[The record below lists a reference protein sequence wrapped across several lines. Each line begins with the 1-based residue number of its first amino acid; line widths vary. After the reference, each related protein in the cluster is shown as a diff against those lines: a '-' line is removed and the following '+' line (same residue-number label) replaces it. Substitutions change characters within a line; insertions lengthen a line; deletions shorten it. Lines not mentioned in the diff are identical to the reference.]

1 MQEIILYAA
10 KSSKIKW
17 INIHKMTFKIYNYC
31 EGGDSVARRNW
42 TREETILAMDLYTR
56 VPFSKIG
63 KNNQEIIRLAQIID
77 RTPDAVAYKMSN
89 LAHYDPELQARNVS
103 GLSHTSKLDKVIYD
117 EFANNIEELSFISQK
132 ILADMQHT
140 SIETLLPN
148 LDLEHIPLGKDR
160 EQQTKIRIG
169 QYFFRMSVLMSYGNA
184 CCITG
189 LKNKEMLVASNIKP
203 WSVSNAR
210 TERTNPSNGLCLN
223 AMHDK
228 AFDRGLITIDK
239 NYRVV
244 NSKLI
249 KETAMDE
256 KTKEWF
262 SFYNGKEIIL
272 PDKFLPGKDF
282 IEYHNDV
289 IFKGA

>member
-1 MQEIILYAA
+1 MQDIIIYAA
-10 KSSKIKW
+10 KSSILKLI
-17 INIHKMTFKIYNYC
+17 IHKETYKIYNMC
-31 EGGDSVARRNW
+31 KGGDIVARRNW

-56 VPFSKIG
+56 IPFSKIG
-63 KNNQEIIRLAQIID
+63 KNNKEIIDLAAIIN

-103 GLSHTSKLDKVIYD
+103 GLSHTSRLDKVIYD
-117 EFANNIEELSFISQK
+117 EFANNIEELSFIAQN
-132 ILADMQHT
+132 ILAEIQHT
-140 SIETLLPN
+140 TVETLLPELL
-148 LDLEHIPLGKDR
+148 LDHIPLGIDK

-189 LKNKEMLVASNIKP
+189 LKNKELLVASHIKP
-203 WSVSNAR
+203 WRVSDAR

-239 NYRVV
+239 NYRIV
-244 NSKLI
+244 NSRLI
-249 KETAMDE
+249 KDTAMDE

-272 PDKFLPGKDF
+272 PDKFLPGIDF

>member
-10 KSSKIKW
+10 KSSKLKW
-17 INIHKMTFKIYNYC
+17 IIIHKMTCKIYNYC
-31 EGGDSVARRNW
+31 EGGDSVARKNW

-56 VPFSKIG
+56 VSFSKIG

-189 LKNKEMLVASNIKP
+189 LKNKEMLVASHIKP
-203 WSVSNAR
+203 WSVSDAR

-239 NYRVV
+239 NYRIV

-249 KETAMDE
+249 KDTAMDE

-272 PDKFLPGKDF
+272 PDNFLPGKDF
-282 IEYHNDV
+282 IENHNDV

>member
-1 MQEIILYAA
+1 MQVLLIYAA
-10 KSSKIKW
+10 LSSNTIL
-17 INIHKMTFKIYNYC
+17 IFIHKRVRMIYNMC
-31 EGGDSVARRNW
+31 KGGDSVARRNW

-63 KNNQEIIRLAQIID
+63 KNNQEIINLASIIN

-89 LAHYDPELQARNVS
+89 LAHYDPELQVRNVS

-117 EFANNIEELSFISQK
+117 EFANNIGELSFIAQN

-140 SIETLLPN
+140 SVETLLPELKLN
-148 LDLEHIPLGKDR
+148 DIPIGIDK

-189 LKNKEMLVASNIKP
+189 LKNKELLVASHIKP
-203 WSVSNAR
+203 WSVSNIK

-239 NYRVV
+239 NYRIV
-244 NSKLI
+244 NSRYI
-249 KETAMDE
+249 KDAVMDE
-256 KTKEWF
+256 KTREWF
-262 SFYNGKEIIL
+262 AFYNGKEIIL
-272 PDKFLPGKDF
+272 PDKFLPGKEF
-282 IEYHNDV
+282 IQYHNDV
-289 IFKGA
+289 IFKGV

>member
-1 MQEIILYAA
+1 M
-10 KSSKIKW
+10 
-17 INIHKMTFKIYNYC
+17 
-31 EGGDSVARRNW
+31 ARRNW

-56 VPFSKIG
+56 IPFSKIG
-63 KNNQEIIRLAQIID
+63 KSNQEIIQLAQIIN

-103 GLSHTSKLDKVIYD
+103 ELSHTSKLDKIIYD
-117 EFANNIEELSFISQK
+117 EFSENIEELSFVAQSL
-132 ILADMQHT
+132 LAQMKN
-140 SIETLLPN
+140 SSVENLLPELQ
-148 LDLEHIPLGKDR
+148 LDHIPSGIDK

-189 LKNKEMLVASNIKP
+189 LKNRELLVASHIKP
-203 WSVSNAR
+203 WSVSDVK

-228 AFDRGLITIDK
+228 AFDRGFITIDK
-239 NYRVV
+239 NYRIV
-244 NSKLI
+244 NSRFI
-249 KETAMDE
+249 KDVAMDD
-256 KTKEWF
+256 KTREWF
-262 SFYNGKEIIL
+262 SYYNGKEIIL
-272 PDKFLPGKDF
+272 PDKFMPGKQF

>member
-1 MQEIILYAA
+1 M
-10 KSSKIKW
+10 
-17 INIHKMTFKIYNYC
+17 
-31 EGGDSVARRNW
+31 ARRNW

-63 KNNQEIIRLAQIID
+63 KNNQEIIQLAQIIN

-89 LAHYDPELQARNVS
+89 LAHYDPELRARNVS
-103 GLSHTSKLDKVIYD
+103 GLSHTSKLDKIIYD
-117 EFANNIEELSFISQK
+117 EFANNIEELSFISQN
-132 ILADMQHT
+132 ILANMQHT
-140 SIETLLPN
+140 SVETLLPN
-148 LDLEHIPLGKDR
+148 LELEHIPLGTDK

-189 LKNKEMLVASNIKP
+189 LKNNEMLVASHIKP
-203 WSVSNAR
+203 WSVSDVR

-239 NYRVV
+239 NYRIV
-244 NSKLI
+244 NSRHI
-249 KETAMDE
+249 KDTAMDE
-256 KTKEWF
+256 KTREWF
-262 SFYNGKEIIL
+262 AFYNGKEIML
-272 PDKFLPGKDF
+272 PDKFLPGKEF

-289 IFKGA
+289 IFRGA

>member
-1 MQEIILYAA
+1 MKEESLLLLSDLQKLINQVVLIDYTIIIL
-10 KSSKIKW
+10 
-17 INIHKMTFKIYNYC
+17 
-31 EGGDSVARRNW
+31 GGDSVARRNW

-63 KNNQEIIRLAQIID
+63 KNNQEIINLASIIN

-89 LAHYDPELQARNVS
+89 LAHYDPELQVRNVS

-117 EFANNIEELSFISQK
+117 EFANNIGELSFIAQN

-140 SIETLLPN
+140 SVETLLPELKLN
-148 LDLEHIPLGKDR
+148 DIPIGIDK

-189 LKNKEMLVASNIKP
+189 LKNKELLVASHIKP
-203 WSVSNAR
+203 WSVSNIK

-239 NYRVV
+239 NYRIV
-244 NSKLI
+244 NSRYI
-249 KETAMDE
+249 KDAVMDE
-256 KTKEWF
+256 KTREWF
-262 SFYNGKEIIL
+262 AFYNGKEIIL
-272 PDKFLPGKDF
+272 PDKFLPGKEF
-282 IEYHNDV
+282 IQYHNDV
-289 IFKGA
+289 IFKGV

>member
-189 LKNKEMLVASNIKP
+189 LKNKEMLVASHIKP

-228 AFDRGLITIDK
+228 AFDRGFITIDK
-239 NYRVV
+239 NYRIV

-249 KETAMDE
+249 KDTAMDE

>member
-1 MQEIILYAA
+1 M
-10 KSSKIKW
+10 
-17 INIHKMTFKIYNYC
+17 
-31 EGGDSVARRNW
+31 ARRNW

-56 VPFSKIG
+56 IPFSKIG
-63 KNNQEIIRLAQIID
+63 KSNQEIIQLAQIIN

-103 GLSHTSKLDKVIYD
+103 GLSHTSKLDKIIYD
-117 EFANNIEELSFISQK
+117 EFSENIEELSFVAQSL
-132 ILADMQHT
+132 LAQMKN
-140 SIETLLPN
+140 SSVENLLPELQ
-148 LDLEHIPLGKDR
+148 LDHIPSGIDK
-160 EQQTKIRIG
+160 EQQTKVRIG

-189 LKNKEMLVASNIKP
+189 LKNRELLVASHIKP
-203 WSVSNAR
+203 WSVSDVK

-228 AFDRGLITIDK
+228 AFDRGFITIDK
-239 NYRVV
+239 NYRIV
-244 NSKLI
+244 NSRFI
-249 KETAMDE
+249 KDVAMDD
-256 KTKEWF
+256 KTRERF
-262 SFYNGKEIIL
+262 SYYNGKEIIL
-272 PDKFLPGKDF
+272 PDKFMPGKQF

>member
-1 MQEIILYAA
+1 M
-10 KSSKIKW
+10 
-17 INIHKMTFKIYNYC
+17 
-31 EGGDSVARRNW
+31 ARRNW

-56 VPFSKIG
+56 IPFSKIG
-63 KNNQEIIRLAQIID
+63 KSNQEIIQLAQIIN

-89 LAHYDPELQARNVS
+89 LAHYDPGLQARNVS
-103 GLSHTSKLDKVIYD
+103 GLSHTSKLDKIIYD
-117 EFANNIEELSFISQK
+117 EFSENIEELSFVAQSL
-132 ILADMQHT
+132 LAQMKN
-140 SIETLLPN
+140 SSVENLLPELQ
-148 LDLEHIPLGKDR
+148 LDHIPSGIDK
-160 EQQTKIRIG
+160 EQQTKVRIG

-189 LKNKEMLVASNIKP
+189 LKNREMLVASHIKP
-203 WSVSNAR
+203 WSVSDVK

-239 NYRVV
+239 NYRIV
-244 NSKLI
+244 NSRFI
-249 KETAMDE
+249 KDAVMDD

-262 SFYNGKEIIL
+262 SFYDGKEIML
-272 PDKFLPGKDF
+272 PDKFLPGREF

>member
-1 MQEIILYAA
+1 M
-10 KSSKIKW
+10 
-17 INIHKMTFKIYNYC
+17 
-31 EGGDSVARRNW
+31 ARRNW

-56 VPFSKIG
+56 IPFSKIG
-63 KNNQEIIRLAQIID
+63 KSNQEIIQLAQIIN

-103 GLSHTSKLDKVIYD
+103 GLSHTSKLDKIIYD
-117 EFANNIEELSFISQK
+117 EFSENIEELSFVAQSL
-132 ILADMQHT
+132 LAQMKN
-140 SIETLLPN
+140 SSVENLLPELQ
-148 LDLEHIPLGKDR
+148 LDHIPSGIDK
-160 EQQTKIRIG
+160 EQQTKVRIG

-189 LKNKEMLVASNIKP
+189 LKNRELLVASHIKP
-203 WSVSNAR
+203 WSVSDVK

-228 AFDRGLITIDK
+228 AFDRGFITIDK
-239 NYRVV
+239 NYRIV
-244 NSKLI
+244 NSRFI
-249 KETAMDE
+249 EDAVMDD
-256 KTKEWF
+256 KTREWF
-262 SFYNGKEIIL
+262 SYYNGQKIIL
-272 PDKFLPGKDF
+272 PDKFMPGKQF

>member
-1 MQEIILYAA
+1 MC
-10 KSSKIKW
+10 K
-17 INIHKMTFKIYNYC
+17 
-31 EGGDSVARRNW
+31 GGDSVARRNW

-63 KNNQEIIRLAQIID
+63 KNNQEIINLASIIN

-117 EFANNIEELSFISQK
+117 EFANNIGELSFIAQN

-140 SIETLLPN
+140 SVETLLPELK
-148 LDLEHIPLGKDR
+148 LDDIPIGIDK

-189 LKNKEMLVASNIKP
+189 LKNKELLIASHIKP
-203 WSVSNAR
+203 WSVSNIK

-239 NYRVV
+239 NYRIV
-244 NSKLI
+244 NL
-249 KETAMDE
+249 
-256 KTKEWF
+256 
-262 SFYNGKEIIL
+262 YQN
-272 PDKFLPGKDF
+272 
-282 IEYHNDV
+282 
-289 IFKGA
+289 

>member
-1 MQEIILYAA
+1 MQVIFIYAA
-10 KSSKIKW
+10 LSSNTIL
-17 INIHKMTFKIYNYC
+17 IFIHKRVRMIYNMC
-31 EGGDSVARRNW
+31 KGGDSVARRNW

-63 KNNQEIIRLAQIID
+63 KNNQEIINLASIIN

-89 LAHYDPELQARNVS
+89 LAHYDPELQVRNVS

-117 EFANNIEELSFISQK
+117 EFANNIGELSFIAQN

-140 SIETLLPN
+140 SVETLLPELK
-148 LDLEHIPLGKDR
+148 LDDIPIGIDK

-189 LKNKEMLVASNIKP
+189 LKNKELLIASHIKP
-203 WSVSNAR
+203 WSVSNIK

-239 NYRVV
+239 NYRIV
-244 NSKLI
+244 NSRYI
-249 KETAMDE
+249 KEAVMDE
-256 KTKEWF
+256 KTREWF
-262 SFYNGKEIIL
+262 AFYNGKEIIL
-272 PDKFLPGKDF
+272 PDKFLPGKEF

-289 IFKGA
+289 IFKGE

>member
-1 MQEIILYAA
+1 MQVLFIYAA
-10 KSSKIKW
+10 LSSNTIL
-17 INIHKMTFKIYNYC
+17 IFIHKRVRMIYNMC
-31 EGGDSVARRNW
+31 KGGDSVARRNW

-63 KNNQEIIRLAQIID
+63 KNNQDIINLAGIIN

-103 GLSHTSKLDKVIYD
+103 GLSHTSKLDKIIYD
-117 EFANNIEELSFISQK
+117 EFANNIGELSFIAQN

-140 SIETLLPN
+140 SVEN
-148 LDLEHIPLGKDR
+148 LWPELKLDDIPIGIDK

-189 LKNKEMLVASNIKP
+189 LKNKELLIASHIKP
-203 WSVSNAR
+203 WSVSNIK

-239 NYRVV
+239 NYRIV
-244 NSKLI
+244 NSRYI
-249 KETAMDE
+249 KDAVMDE
-256 KTKEWF
+256 KTREWF
-262 SFYNGKEIIL
+262 AFYNGKEIIL
-272 PDKFLPGKDF
+272 PDKFLPGKEF
-282 IEYHNDV
+282 IQYHNDV
-289 IFKGA
+289 IFKGE

>member
-1 MQEIILYAA
+1 MA
-10 KSSKIKW
+10 K
-17 INIHKMTFKIYNYC
+17 
-31 EGGDSVARRNW
+31 RNW

-56 VPFSKIG
+56 IPFSKIG
-63 KNNQEIIRLAQIID
+63 KNNQEIIQLAQIIN

-103 GLSHTSKLDKVIYD
+103 GLSHTSKLDKIIYD
-117 EFANNIEELSFISQK
+117 EFAENIEELSFVAQSL
-132 ILADMQHT
+132 LAQMKH
-140 SIETLLPN
+140 SSVESLLPELQ
-148 LDLEHIPLGKDR
+148 LDHIPSGIDK

-189 LKNKEMLVASNIKP
+189 LKNKEMLVASHIKP
-203 WSVSNAR
+203 WSVSDVKK
-210 TERTNPSNGLCLN
+210 ERTNPSNGLCLN

-239 NYRVV
+239 NYRIV
-244 NSKLI
+244 NSRFI
-249 KETAMDE
+249 KDAVMDD

-262 SFYNGKEIIL
+262 SFYDGKEIML
-272 PDKFLPGKDF
+272 PDKFLPGREF

>member
-1 MQEIILYAA
+1 M
-10 KSSKIKW
+10 
-17 INIHKMTFKIYNYC
+17 
-31 EGGDSVARRNW
+31 ARRNW

-56 VPFSKIG
+56 IPFSKIG
-63 KNNQEIIRLAQIID
+63 KSNQEIIQLAQIIN

-103 GLSHTSKLDKVIYD
+103 GLSHTSKLDKIIYD
-117 EFANNIEELSFISQK
+117 EFSENIEELSFVAQSL
-132 ILADMQHT
+132 LAQMKN
-140 SIETLLPN
+140 SSVENLLPELQ
-148 LDLEHIPLGKDR
+148 LDHIPSGIDK
-160 EQQTKIRIG
+160 EQQTKVRIG

-189 LKNKEMLVASNIKP
+189 LKNRELLVASHIKP
-203 WSVSNAR
+203 WSVSDVK

-228 AFDRGLITIDK
+228 AFDRGFITIDK
-239 NYRVV
+239 NYRIV
-244 NSKLI
+244 NSRFI
-249 KETAMDE
+249 KDVAMDD
-256 KTKEWF
+256 KTREWF
-262 SFYNGKEIIL
+262 SYYNGKEIIL
-272 PDKFLPGKDF
+272 PDKFMPGKQF

>member
-1 MQEIILYAA
+1 M
-10 KSSKIKW
+10 
-17 INIHKMTFKIYNYC
+17 
-31 EGGDSVARRNW
+31 ARRNW

-56 VPFSKIG
+56 IPFSKIG
-63 KNNQEIIRLAQIID
+63 KSNQEIIQLAQIIN

-103 GLSHTSKLDKVIYD
+103 GLSHTSKLDKIIYD
-117 EFANNIEELSFISQK
+117 EFSENIEELSFVAQSL
-132 ILADMQHT
+132 LAQMKN
-140 SIETLLPN
+140 SSVENLLPELQ
-148 LDLEHIPLGKDR
+148 LDHIPSGIDK
-160 EQQTKIRIG
+160 EQQTKVRIG

-189 LKNKEMLVASNIKP
+189 LKNRELLVASHIKP
-203 WSVSNAR
+203 WSVSDVK

-228 AFDRGLITIDK
+228 AFDRGFITIDK
-239 NYRVV
+239 NYRIV
-244 NSKLI
+244 NSRFI
-249 KETAMDE
+249 KDVAMDD
-256 KTKEWF
+256 KTREWF
-262 SFYNGKEIIL
+262 SYYNGKEISL
-272 PDKFLPGKDF
+272 PDKFLPGEKF

>member
-1 MQEIILYAA
+1 MC
-10 KSSKIKW
+10 K
-17 INIHKMTFKIYNYC
+17 
-31 EGGDSVARRNW
+31 GGDSVARRNW

-63 KNNQEIIRLAQIID
+63 KNNQETINLASIIN

-117 EFANNIEELSFISQK
+117 EFANNIGELSFIAQN

-140 SIETLLPN
+140 SVETLLPELKLN
-148 LDLEHIPLGKDR
+148 DIPIGINK

-189 LKNKEMLVASNIKP
+189 LKNKELLIASHIKP
-203 WSVSNAR
+203 WSVSNIK

-239 NYRVV
+239 NYRIV
-244 NSKLI
+244 NSRYI
-249 KETAMDE
+249 KDAVMDE
-256 KTKEWF
+256 KTREWF
-262 SFYNGKEIIL
+262 AFYNGKEIIL
-272 PDKFLPGKDF
+272 PDKFLPGKEF
-282 IEYHNDV
+282 IQYHNDV
-289 IFKGA
+289 IFKGV

>member
-1 MQEIILYAA
+1 
-10 KSSKIKW
+10 
-17 INIHKMTFKIYNYC
+17 MTFKIYNYC

-117 EFANNIEELSFISQK
+117 EFANNIEELSFMWQK

-189 LKNKEMLVASNIKP
+189 LKNKEMLVASHIKP

>member
-1 MQEIILYAA
+1 MA
-10 KSSKIKW
+10 K
-17 INIHKMTFKIYNYC
+17 
-31 EGGDSVARRNW
+31 RNW

-56 VPFSKIG
+56 IPFSKIG
-63 KNNQEIIRLAQIID
+63 KNNQEIIQLAQIIN

-103 GLSHTSKLDKVIYD
+103 GLSHTSKLDKIIYD
-117 EFANNIEELSFISQK
+117 EFAENIEELSFVAQSL
-132 ILADMQHT
+132 LAQMKH
-140 SIETLLPN
+140 SSVESLLPELQ
-148 LDLEHIPLGKDR
+148 LDHIPSGIDK

-189 LKNKEMLVASNIKP
+189 LKNKEMLVASHIKP
-203 WSVSNAR
+203 WSVSDVKK
-210 TERTNPSNGLCLN
+210 ERTNPSNGLCLN

-239 NYRVV
+239 NYRIV
-244 NSKLI
+244 NSRFI
-249 KETAMDE
+249 KDAVMDD

-262 SFYNGKEIIL
+262 SFYDGKEIML
-272 PDKFLPGKDF
+272 PDKFLPGREF

-289 IFKGA
+289 IFKGAWWRNANESTTITVAKSIKTRIQ